1 MGSAPQNSDGSELPQ
16 PVAEMLERRA
26 LIRSQMGGSERIER
40 LHARGERTI
49 REHIDGLLDPS
60 SFEEIGTFARSA
72 RPEDHDH
79 TPGDGKIGGHGLID
93 GRPVTVAGDDITVK
107 RGSSSVIGSARL
119 QRLFAHAARCGH
131 PIVYFGATG
140 GARIPDTLGSAGFSQ
155 VPPGVELFRRSRR
168 IPMVS
173 VIVGDSF
180 GGSSFFSAA
189 SDFVVQL
196 RGTCLAVTSPL
207 VVEVATGEQITMEDL
222 GGTEVHARQT
232 GQIDVVAETP
242 LQAYAAV
249 RKFLSYLPS
258 RAGDRPTR
266 SPSVPSEDGDLQQIV
281 PQRRSRAYDMGRVL
295 RTILDQGSIF
305 ELASEFGRGLIS
317 ALARLDGHAVGVLA
331 SQPKFFAGALDPP
344 ACEKAV
350 RMICLCDAFDIPL
363 LFLQDVPGF
372 FVGRQVEHDGM
383 LKHAI
388 RLQTALALSQT
399 PKLTVLLRKSYGL
412 AYFSLAGNDTGVD
425 TVYAWPGAEISFMD
439 PEVAANVVAGNQLR
453 ELPEDERETAR
464 TRVLAQM
471 VADTDPYGAAGLMK
485 IDEIIDPPDTRAV
498 LARAL
503 ERFSNRPAQRSW
515 ERPLASWPTR

>member
-1 MGSAPQNSDGSELPQ
+1 MSEHDTDNGPAADPL
-16 PVAEMLERRA
+16 EEFLERR
-26 LIRSQMGGSERIER
+26 RRVREEMGGAQRIER
-40 LHARGERTI
+40 LHDRGLRTI
-49 REHIDGLLDPS
+49 REHIAGLLDPG

-72 RPEDHDH
+72 SERDFDS
-79 TPGDGKIGGHGLID
+79 TPGDGKVGGHGLID
-93 GRPVTVAGDDITVK
+93 GRTVTVAGDDVTVK

-119 QRLFAHAARCGH
+119 QKLFAHAARCGH

-155 VPPGVELFRRSRR
+155 VPPGRELFRRGRR
-168 IPMVS
+168 IPMVT

-189 SDFVVQL
+189 SDLVIQI

-207 VVEVATGEQITMEDL
+207 VVEVATGEQVQMEEL
-222 GGTEVHARQT
+222 GGSEVHARKT
-232 GQIDVVAETP
+232 GQIDIAVEDAE
-242 LQAYAAV
+242 QAYEVV
-249 RKFLSYLPS
+249 RRFLAYLPS
-258 RAGDRPTR
+258 HAGERPPR
-266 SPSVPSEDGDLQQIV
+266 IEPVAPSDADAVAQEVPR
-281 PQRRSRAYDMGRVL
+281 RRSRAYDMNRVL
-295 RTILDQGSIF
+295 RRILDPDSML
-305 ELASEFGRGLIS
+305 ELSSQFGRGLIS
-317 ALARLDGHAVGVLA
+317 ALARLDGYTVGVLA
-331 SQPKFFAGALDPP
+331 SQPKFFAGALDTD

-350 RMICLCDAFDIPL
+350 RMICMCDAHDIPL
-363 LFLQDVPGF
+363 LFFQDVPGF
-372 FVGRQVEHDGM
+372 FVGKQVEHDGM

-388 RLQTALALSQT
+388 RLQTALALSET

-439 PEVAANVVAGNQLR
+439 PEVAVNVVAGNRMTEMDDGQRDALR
-453 ELPEDERETAR
+453 ERLLEQMTA
-464 TRVLAQM
+464 Q
-471 VADTDPYGAAGLMK
+471 TDPYGAAGLMK

-503 ERFSNRPAQRSW
+503 GRFSARPVQRSW